1 MEPKMTTKQ
10 LASAAMG
17 IALITVCS
25 WISVPTAVPFT
36 MQTFAICLISALFGL
51 KPALCTVGGY
61 ILLGAIGVPV
71 FSGFRGGPGVL
82 LGTTGGY
89 IIGFLLTAAA
99 VGFTVRKRGR
109 KRAALFLSM
118 SAGILL
124 CYAFGT
130 VWFMIVYTRKTG
142 AISLGTALSWCVIPF
157 LIPDGLKA
165 LLAAGLAGRLYPIL
179 KKGNLISYD

>member
-36 MQTFAICLISALFGL
+36 LQTFAICLISALFGL

-89 IIGFLLTAAA
+89 IIGCRSRFYGPETGKKKGGPLSFHVRRHSAVLCFRHGMVYDRLYEKNRSDQPRHRTELVRDTLSDSGRAESFAGSRTGRAA
-99 VGFTVRKRGR
+99 VPDSEKRK
-109 KRAALFLSM
+109 
-118 SAGILL
+118 
-124 CYAFGT
+124 
-130 VWFMIVYTRKTG
+130 
-142 AISLGTALSWCVIPF
+142 
-157 LIPDGLKA
+157 PD
-165 LLAAGLAGRLYPIL
+165 I
-179 KKGNLISYD
+179 I